1 MPAVRRVGHK
11 GADLLAPGNT
21 TEAFAAAVGV
31 GVDMLEFDVLPA
43 ELDGTGELFLAHDYD
58 DLHARADALTLEQ
71 ALEHLAGAAYAGLEL
86 DVDLKLPGYE
96 LRVLDALRRH
106 GLLDRCLICSAYAES
121 LRVLRA
127 AAPEAK
133 LGFSYPNLRKDPT
146 TRAGTKYAA
155 LALAAT
161 ARRVLPAVLARR
173 LRRGEFDAV
182 MIHWR
187 LTSPAL
193 LRAVRRAGGEL
204 YVWTV
209 DDPALVTSLVALG
222 VDGVITNDPRMFDL
236 STPRGPARGRAP
248 S

>member
-21 TEAFAAAVGV
+21 TAAFAAAAGV

-58 DLHARADALTLEQ
+58 DLRARADALTLES
-71 ALEHLAGAAYAGLEL
+71 ALAHLAGPDYAGLEL

-96 LRVLDALRRH
+96 LRVLEALRRH
-106 GLLDRCLICSAYAES
+106 ELLERCLVCSTHAES

-127 AAPEAK
+127 SDPGVR
-133 LGFSYPNLRKDPT
+133 LGFSYPALRKDPT
-146 TRAGTKYAA
+146 TRPGTKYAA
-155 LALAAT
+155 LALAAV
-161 ARRVLPAVLARR
+161 ARRVLPALFARR

-187 LTSPAL
+187 LMSPAL
-193 LRAVRRAGGEL
+193 LRAVRGAGGEL

-209 DDPALVTSLVALG
+209 DDPELVTSLVELG
-222 VDGVITNDPRMFDL
+222 VDGVITNDPRLFGVA
-236 STPRGPARGRAP
+236 TAGRP
-248 S
+248 DVTLRRP